1 MKPDMK
7 KVRNMLWGVKFR
19 GALLYHYLFNR
30 TVRRRTAW
38 REMVY
43 HLLSPGMYA
52 VARQKATLTSKDDKY
67 AYYRIKGYQDTF
79 IYPVSAPLYSLA
91 MILAEARPRHWHYYE
106 IPQTA
111 IAPGDV
117 IVDCGSA
124 EGFFAFKHQHTA
136 SRIFVLEPLPLFVD
150 SLQQLFRQKSKIVI
164 LPVAAGDTCQKAFIN
179 MTSDNTILNGTIQE
193 HSNNGHAVEVDVVTL
208 DSLFAAKGIRIDY
221 LKADIEGFEE
231 NMIRGALETIRES
244 KPKIA
249 ITTYHEGQ
257 NYERLIEL
265 IKGVVPE
272 YKHLVKGIHYISG
285 NPVML
290 HMWI

>member
-1 MKPDMK
+1 MN
-7 KVRNMLWGVKFR
+7 KVHSILWGLKFR
-19 GALLYHYLFNR
+19 SSLLYHYLFNKK
-30 TVRRRTAW
+30 VRKRTAW
-38 REMVY
+38 HEMRY
-43 HLLSPGMYA
+43 HLFSPRMYA
-52 VARQKATLTSKDDKY
+52 VANERATLVNKDEKY
-67 AYYRIKGYQDTF
+67 SYYRIKGYDDTF
-79 IYPVSAPLYSLA
+79 IYPASAPLYSFA
-91 MILAEARPRHWHYYE
+91 MVMAEARPQHWHYYE

-111 IAPGDV
+111 VAPGDV
-117 IVDCGSA
+117 VVDCGSA

-150 SLQQLFRQKSKIVI
+150 SLRELFRHKNKVII
-164 LPVAAGDTCQKAFIN
+164 LPVAAGDTCRKAYIN
-179 MTSDNTILNGTIQE
+179 VTSGNTILNGTIAQ
-193 HSNNGHAVEVDVVTL
+193 HSHNGQAVEVDVVTL
-208 DSLFAAKGIRIDY
+208 DSLFAEKKIRIDY

-231 NMIRGALETIRES
+231 NMIRGALQTIRES

-257 NYERLIEL
+257 DYEQLIAL

-272 YKHLVKGIHYISG
+272 YNHLVKGIHYISG

>member
-1 MKPDMK
+1 MNKL
-7 KVRNMLWGVKFR
+7 RSILWGIQFR
-19 GALLYHYLFNR
+19 TSLLSHYLFNKKIR
-30 TVRRRTAW
+30 KRTAW
-38 REMVY
+38 HEMKY
-43 HLLSPGMYA
+43 HLFSPRMYD
-52 VARQKATLTSKDDKY
+52 VANEKATLISKDEKY
-67 AYYRIKGYQDTF
+67 NYYRIKGHEDTF
-79 IYPVSAPLYSLA
+79 IYPISAPFYSFA
-91 MILAEARPRHWHYYE
+91 MVMTEARPQHWHYYE

-111 IAPGDV
+111 VVPGDV
-117 IVDCGSA
+117 VVDCGSA

-136 SRIFVLEPLPLFVD
+136 SRIFVMEPLPLFID
-150 SLQQLFRQKSKIVI
+150 SLQELFRQKDNVEIMP
-164 LPVAAGDTCQKAFIN
+164 LAAGDTCQKAYIN
-179 MTSDNTILNGTIQE
+179 FTSDDTILNGTIGQD
-193 HSNNGHAVEVDVVTL
+193 GHDGEAIEVDVVTL
-208 DSLFAAKGIRIDY
+208 DSLFAEKGIKIDY

-257 NYERLIEL
+257 DYEKLIEL

-272 YKHLVKGIHYISG
+272 YNYLVKGIHYLSG

>member
-1 MKPDMK
+1 MNKA
-7 KVRNMLWGVKFR
+7 RSILWGIRFR
-19 GALLYHYLFNR
+19 LSLLYHYLFNSK
-30 TVRRRTAW
+30 VRRRTTW
-38 REMVY
+38 REMKY
-43 HLLSPGMYA
+43 HLFSPRMYA
-52 VARQKATLTSKDDKY
+52 IANEKATLVNKDDKY
-67 AYYRIKGYQDTF
+67 NYYRIKGYEDLF
-79 IYPVSAPLYSLA
+79 IYPASAPHYSFA
-91 MILAEARPRHWHYYE
+91 MILAEARPEHWHYYE

-117 IVDCGSA
+117 VVDCGSA

-150 SLQQLFRQKSKIVI
+150 SLQQLFRQKSKVMI
-164 LPVAAGDTCQKAFIN
+164 LPVAAGDTCQKAYIN
-179 MTSDNTILNGTIQE
+179 MASNDTVLNGTIGQ
-193 HSNNGHAVEVDVVTL
+193 HNNNGNAVEVEVVTL
-208 DSLFAAKGIRIDY
+208 DSLFAEKGIRIDY

-231 NMIRGALETIRES
+231 NMIRGALETIRAS

-257 NYERLIEL
+257 NYETLIAL

-272 YKHLVKGIHYISG
+272 YNHLVKGIHYISG